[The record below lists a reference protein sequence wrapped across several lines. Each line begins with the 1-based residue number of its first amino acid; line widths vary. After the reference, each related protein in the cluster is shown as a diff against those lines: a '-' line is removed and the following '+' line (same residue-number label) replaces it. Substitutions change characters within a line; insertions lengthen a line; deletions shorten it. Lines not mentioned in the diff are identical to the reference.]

1 MPKSTE
7 RDEDTDVD
15 LDALDYF
22 PALALASVNGPNF
35 RGSTH
40 NVLILQI
47 REIYM

>member
-1 MPKSTE
+1 MPNLAANPSPC
-7 RDEDTDVD
+7 V
-15 LDALDYF
+15 LYF
-22 PALALASVNGPNF
+22 LALALASVNGPNF